1 MNTKSASTRIQP
13 DFVIPGPEAPIDAGA
28 VDLLLEM
35 GIPSIAPIKTVAR
48 LESSKSFTRDL
59 LQKYGI
65 QGNPK
70 FRVFFGNQGL
80 ESYLKNELAEQFVIK
95 ADGLQGGKG
104 VKVVGDHLKNIEEGL
119 NYAKECLNKDGRV
132 VVEEKLLGQEFS
144 LMSFTDG
151 TTILDM
157 IPVQDHKRAYVND
170 QGPNTG
176 GMGSYSDANH
186 LLPFLTP
193 QDLAMANEITIQ
205 VSKALHKET
214 KTPFKGIIYGGFIAT
229 KNGIKLIEYNA
240 RFGDPEAMN
249 VLPLLKTNFI
259 EICQALIK
267 GELSGLKL
275 EFKKQASVCKYV
287 VPQGYPDNPTKNEK
301 IELKSMPENA
311 KAYFA
316 SIDQRADG
324 LYLMG
329 SRAIALVGFGNSLPE
344 AEQVAQKA
352 ALSIKGPVFFREDIG
367 TEKLIKQKIKALQ
380 ELRA

>member
-1 MNTKSASTRIQP
+1 
-13 DFVIPGPEAPIDAGA
+13 
-28 VDLLLEM
+28 
-35 GIPSIAPIKTVAR
+35 
-48 LESSKSFTRDL
+48 
-59 LQKYGI
+59 
-65 QGNPK
+65 
-70 FRVFFGNQGL
+70 
-80 ESYLKNELAEQFVIK
+80 
-95 ADGLQGGKG
+95 
-104 VKVVGDHLKNIEEGL
+104 
-119 NYAKECLNKDGRV
+119 
-132 VVEEKLLGQEFS
+132 
-144 LMSFTDG
+144 
-151 TTILDM
+151 
-157 IPVQDHKRAYVND
+157 
-170 QGPNTG
+170 
-176 GMGSYSDANH
+176 
-186 LLPFLTP
+186 
-193 QDLAMANEITIQ
+193 
-205 VSKALHKET
+205 
-214 KTPFKGIIYGGFIAT
+214 
-229 KNGIKLIEYNA
+229 
-240 RFGDPEAMN
+240 MN